1 MRTHFSKTTLT
12 LIALFCILSNS
23 LIISAQPTPIY
34 IGDNIT
40 GAIEFDGDINS
51 YSFCSFATDRITIR
65 AFSPNIN
72 PLEIELYDPQGTKI
86 NSESSFSLAEMS
98 STLPISGDYII
109 TVKARDNDEEGDY
122 LFSIQS
128 TVKPRGI
135 TPLTCNGIVMDS
147 LSFSTEMKPFSFSV
161 ASETTVNIVL
171 NAPNLNPQQLEIYD
185 NLGEIIAA
193 DIDFSPAEIQ
203 ITLTEG
209 CYTAFAM
216 SRDGDDSGNFT
227 IAYNIIT
234 GQCTNIC
241 PIYEICNNNID
252 DDGDGSVDGQDED
265 CCGNITVIDN
275 AKFKESINILP
286 NPSNG
291 EFTIKS
297 DALGEKIKLQ
307 LFDIQGKEIAI
318 DKASNDR
325 IIVNE
330 MAKGIYFLRIS
341 NDGFQIAKRII
352 IQ

>member
-12 LIALFCILSNS
+12 LIALFCILNNS
-23 LIISAQPTPIY
+23 LTISAQPTSIY

-40 GAIEFDGDINS
+40 GALEFDGDINS

-72 PLEIELYDPQGTKI
+72 PLEIELYDSQGTKI
-86 NSESSFSLAEMS
+86 NSDIDYSLAKIS
-98 STLPISGDYII
+98 STLPISGEYII

-122 LFSIQS
+122 VFSIQS

-135 TPLTCNGIVMDS
+135 IPLTCNGIVIDS

-161 ASETTVNIVL
+161 ASETTANIVL
-171 NAPNLNPQQLEIYD
+171 NSPNLNPQQLEIYD

-193 DIDFSPAEIQ
+193 DIDFSSAEVQ
-203 ITLTEG
+203 LTLTEG

-252 DDGDGSVDGQDED
+252 DDEDGLVDGQDED

-275 AKFKESINILP
+275 TKFKESISIFP

-291 EFTIKS
+291 EFVIKS
-297 DALGEKIKLQ
+297 DVFGETVKLQ

-318 DKASNDR
+318 DRALNDR
-325 IIVNE
+325 IIVNGI
-330 MAKGIYFLRIS
+330 AKGIYFVRIS
-341 NDGFQIAKRII
+341 SNDFQIIKRVIV
-352 IQ
+352 Q